1 MVELVRVEGDEVK
14 RQGDIYSQGSTKMRY
29 EVEESLPFDMYDEDL
44 QREGVSSQTGTNKT
58 DTKGSGS
65 EVRAGAMYISRRL

>member
-1 MVELVRVEGDEVK
+1 MH
-14 RQGDIYSQGSTKMRY
+14 SQGSTKMRY
-29 EVEESLPFDMYDEDL
+29 EVEDSLPFGMYDEDL

-65 EVRAGAMYISRRL
+65 EARAGAMYTSRRV